1 MRWASVGVEAG
12 RYAFNRTADFRT
24 VQDIKE
30 ELCYVSFDYERDLKL
45 AQETTHLVKS
55 YTLPDGRVIQV
66 GAERFM
72 VRAGLLDHFTP
83 ARSPPC

>member
-1 MRWASVGVEAG
+1 MLG

-30 ELCYVSFDYERDLKL
+30 ELCFVSYDYERDLKL

-55 YTLPDGRVIQV
+55 YTLPDGRIIQV

-72 VRAGLLDHFTP
+72 VGVVLYYFTRP
-83 ARSPPC
+83 NFRV